1 MAVVSGYQPPRQ
13 PASLLNMNNKLK
25 RVYSVFLPKNLRK
38 LWLNLHLILALT
50 VGFVF
55 VILGLTGS
63 CNVFYYELG
72 ELSAPAVKRGN
83 QIPCTL
89 DDLINSIKVANP
101 QRHGGWAIVLPD
113 YLSDYLWVEYP
124 KPEETQD
131 ELFAPLEILVNPY
144 TGEIVEQHFWGKT
157 VLSLIYELHADF
169 MMGKTGKGIGEIA
182 FKVVCFF
189 GVFLFISCLSG
200 LYLWWPHTGKFKT
213 ALSIKPHASRERY
226 YFDLHKTTGFYSAAL
241 LLILAF
247 TGFAFGYKDYITPIV
262 SVFSPIKKDHL
273 KNPPL
278 KSDVLDSVRPISIAQ
293 AVAIADQVFP
303 GAELRGV
310 NTPDGKDGVY
320 MVAKKQAAEAN
331 RKRPRSKVW
340 IDQYSGAVLAVQD
353 PNQFTAGETF
363 MNLLWP
369 LHDGQILGLPGRIL
383 WCLVGFAPLVLYVTG
398 ILRWLQKRRA
408 AEKMLVKQASRNS

>member
-1 MAVVSGYQPPRQ
+1 MDKQLSTSNQKYLF
-13 PASLLNMNNKLK
+13 S
-25 RVYSVFLPKNLRK
+25 RK
-38 LWLNLHLILALT
+38 SMRKFWLNIHLALALT

-63 CNVFYYELG
+63 CNVFYSELG
-72 ELSAPAVKRGN
+72 ELSLPAVTSENYSQSRS
-83 QIPCTL
+83 L
-89 DDLINSIKVANP
+89 DEIMQTIKPAHP
-101 QRHGGWAIVLPD
+101 QRTGSWAIVLPG

-124 KPEETQD
+124 KPEETKD

-144 TGEIVEQHFWGKT
+144 TGEIVKQHFWGRT
-157 VLSLIYELHADF
+157 LISLIYELHADF
-169 MMGKTGKGIGEIA
+169 MLGKVSKDIGEIA
-182 FKVVCFF
+182 FKVVCFL

-200 LYLWWPHTGKFKT
+200 LYLWWPRADKFKQ
-213 ALSIKPHASRERY
+213 ALSIKPNASRERF
-226 YFDLHKTTGFYSAAL
+226 YFDLHKTTGFYSSLL

-247 TGFAFGYKDYITPIV
+247 TGFAFSYKDYITPLV

-278 KSDVLDSVRPISIAQ
+278 KSTVIDTKQPISIDQ
-293 AVAIADQVFP
+293 AVAIAEQVFP

-310 NTPDGKDGVY
+310 NTPDGPEGVY
-320 MVAKKQAAEAN
+320 MVAKRQAGEAN

-383 WCLVGFAPLVLYVTG
+383 WCVAGFAPLVLYVTG

-408 AEKMLVKQASRNS
+408 AKQHQAKQFVAN

>member
-1 MAVVSGYQPPRQ
+1 
-13 PASLLNMNNKLK
+13 MNNKLK
-25 RVYSVFLPKNLRK
+25 HRYLSIYFHLKKPRQ
-38 LWLNLHLILALT
+38 LWLNLHLMLALT

-55 VILGLTGS
+55 AILGLTGS
-63 CNVFYYELG
+63 CNTFYSELNELG
-72 ELSAPAVKRGN
+72 LPNVEQSN
-83 QIPCTL
+83 QYPRSL
-89 DDLINSIKVANP
+89 NEVMQSIKAANP
-101 QRHGGWAIVLPD
+101 ERNGSWVILLPG
-113 YLSDYLWVEYP
+113 YSSNYLWVDYP
-124 KPEETQD
+124 KPEETKD
-131 ELFAPLEILVNPY
+131 ELFAPFEVLVNPY
-144 TGEIVEQHFWGKT
+144 TGEIVEQHFWGQT

-169 MMGKTGKGIGEIA
+169 MLGKVSKDIGEIA
-182 FKVVCFF
+182 FKVVCFL

-200 LYLWWPHTGKFKT
+200 LYLWWPRADKFKQ
-213 ALSIKPHASRERY
+213 ALSIKPNSSRERF
-226 YFDLHKTTGFYSAAL
+226 YFDLHKTTGFYSSLL

-247 TGFAFGYKDYITPIV
+247 TGFAFSYKDYITPLV

-278 KSDVLDSVRPISIAQ
+278 KSTVIDTKQPISIDQ
-293 AVAIADQVFP
+293 AVAIAEQVFP

-310 NTPDGKDGVY
+310 NTPDGPEGVY
-320 MVAKKQAAEAN
+320 MVAKRQAGEAN

-383 WCLVGFAPLVLYVTG
+383 WCVAGFAPLVLYVTG

-408 AEKMLVKQASRNS
+408 AKQHQAKQFVAN

>member
-1 MAVVSGYQPPRQ
+1 MKFR
-13 PASLLNMNNKLK
+13 
-25 RVYSVFLPKNLRK
+25 RI
-38 LWLNLHLILALT
+38 WLNLHLILALT
-50 VGFVF
+50 LGGGF
-55 VILGLTGS
+55 VILGITGS

-72 ELSAPAVKRGN
+72 ELSAPELQKN
-83 QIPCTL
+83 QESPLGL
-89 DDLINSIKVANP
+89 DDILHTIKSANL
-101 QRHGGWAIVLPD
+101 QRNGSWAIVLPG
-113 YLSDYLWVEYP
+113 YLSDYLWINYP
-124 KPEETQD
+124 KPEETQN

-144 TGEIVEQHFWGKT
+144 TGEIVEQHFWGQT

-169 MMGKTGKGIGEIA
+169 MMGKVGKDAGEIA
-182 FKVVCFF
+182 FKVVCFS
-189 GVFLFISCLSG
+189 GIFLFISCLSG
-200 LYLWWPHTGKFKT
+200 LYLWWPRKSKFKQ
-213 ALSIKPHASRERY
+213 ALSMKSNASRERY
-226 YFDLHKTTGFYSAAL
+226 YFDLHKTTGFYSSLL

-247 TGFAFGYKDYITPIV
+247 TGFAFSYKDYITPLV
-262 SVFSPIKKDHL
+262 SVFSPIKKDRL

-278 KSDVLDSVRPISIAQ
+278 KSTVIDSSQPISIAQ

-320 MVAKKQAAEAN
+320 MVAKRQAGEAN

-369 LHDGQILGLPGRIL
+369 LHDGQVLGLPGRIL
-383 WCLVGFAPLVLYVTG
+383 WCIVGFAPLVLYVTG

-408 AEKMLVKQASRNS
+408 AKQHQLKCRSHIIR

>member
-1 MAVVSGYQPPRQ
+1 MLRQ
-13 PASLLNMNNKLK
+13 SNNQISPHLMPNKRFIWLK
-25 RVYSVFLPKNLRK
+25 TRRRF
-38 LWLNLHLILALT
+38 WLNVHLTLALT

-63 CNVFYYELG
+63 CNIFYSELNELG
-72 ELSAPAVKRGN
+72 LSAVNPSN
-83 QIPCTL
+83 QIPRSL
-89 DDLINSIKVANP
+89 DDVMQTVKAAHP
-101 QRHGGWAIVLPD
+101 QRTGAWSIVLPG
-113 YLSDYLWVEYP
+113 YLSDYLWVNYRE
-124 KPEETQD
+124 PEETKN
-131 ELFAPLEILVNPY
+131 ELFAPLQILVDPY
-144 TGEIVEQHFWGKT
+144 SGKITEEHFWGQT

-169 MMGKTGKGIGEIA
+169 ILGKIGKEIGEVA

-189 GVFLFISCLSG
+189 GVFLCISCLSG
-200 LYLWWPHTGKFKT
+200 LYLWWPRGGKFKQ
-213 ALSIKPHASRERY
+213 ALSIKHNASRERY
-226 YFDLHKTTGFYSAAL
+226 YFDLHKTVGFYSAAL

-247 TGFAFGYKDYITPIV
+247 TGLAFSYKDYITPVV

-278 KSDVLDSVRPISIAQ
+278 KSSVIDSARSISITQ

-310 NTPDGKDGVY
+310 NTPDGKEGSY
-320 MVAKKQAAEAN
+320 MVAKRQAGEAN

-363 MNLLWP
+363 MNILWP
-369 LHDGQILGLPGRIL
+369 LHDGQILGLTGRIL
-383 WCLVGFAPLVLYVTG
+383 WCFVGFAPLILYITG
-398 ILRWLQKRRA
+398 ILRWLQKRRVA
-408 AEKMLVKQASRNS
+408 DKKLAKGA